1 MFNVLVAEDDYNI
14 CRLIE
19 IKLKNA
25 GYSVVP
31 AVDGED
37 ALCKFHENHIDI
49 MVVDAMMPKKDGFEF
64 VKELRLAGDKT
75 PVIMCTALGSID
87 DKAAGFSLGVDDYMV
102 KPVDFDELIMRI
114 KAILRRANMVSDR
127 KLTVGSVTLHYDVL
141 AVYDDKTR
149 VQLTKKECC
158 ILFKLLA
165 YPEKTFSKSQIFEEF
180 WDFASDAEEDSVK
193 VYVNKIRNKIECFK
207 EIDIDTVRGVGY
219 RGIRNE

>member
-64 VKELRLAGDKT
+64 VKEIRLAGDKT

-127 KLTVGSVTLHYDVL
+127 KLTVGSVTLDYDLL

-149 VQLTKKECC
+149 VQLTKKEFC

>member
-1 MFNVLVAEDDYNI
+1 
-14 CRLIE
+14 
-19 IKLKNA
+19 
-25 GYSVVP
+25 
-31 AVDGED
+31 
-37 ALCKFHENHIDI
+37 
-49 MVVDAMMPKKDGFEF
+49 MVVDAMMPNKDGFEF

-127 KLTVGSVTLHYDVL
+127 KLTVGSVTLDYDLL

-149 VQLTKKECC
+149 VQLTKKEFC

-207 EIDIDTVRGVGY
+207 EIDIDTVRGVWY